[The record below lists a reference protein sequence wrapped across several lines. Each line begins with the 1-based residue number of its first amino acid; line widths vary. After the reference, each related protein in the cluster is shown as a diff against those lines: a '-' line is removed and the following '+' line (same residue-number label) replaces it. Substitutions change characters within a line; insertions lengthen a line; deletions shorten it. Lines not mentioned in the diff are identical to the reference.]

1 MKFSKGSLEN
11 KTFAKTKIFMINQT
25 NTRLTV
31 TLVPVSSFFGCSMTG
46 LPSADTP
53 ISMTGLPSADTP
65 ISVD

>member
-11 KTFAKTKIFMINQT
+11 KTCAKTKSTCLKQA

-31 TLVPVSSFFGCSMTG
+31 PVSRFFGCSMTG

-53 ISMTGLPSADTP
+53 IS
-65 ISVD
+65 VD